1 MPPVRGTPTP
11 VKRLL
16 EPPPSCLT
24 AKLAAER
31 KFQRLN
37 HCAKNHQ
44 PQPSLSAQPKI
55 TCQEGLWKYAPIHA
69 LQPHCLRRRQRLE
82 RGGGGSWSLVSSP
95 QAARGRDAR
104 RRPRTRA
111 RPAARA
117 VGESARAAVP
127 RGSVSAAPPHSAT
140 VASLLL
146 PSLARSRRLRER
158 REICL
163 I

>member
-82 RGGGGSWSLVSSP
+82 RGGGGSWPLVCLEE
-95 QAARGRDAR
+95 AARGWDSR
-104 RRPRTRA
+104 RAPGTRA
-111 RPAARA
+111 RPSASAAGQFA
-117 VGESARAAVP
+117 NAAVP
-127 RGSVSAAPPHSAT
+127 RDSVSAAPPRSAT
-140 VASLLL
+140 VASLL
-146 PSLARSRRLRER
+146 PSSARSSRRLREHEGR
-158 REICL
+158 YV
-163 I
+163 